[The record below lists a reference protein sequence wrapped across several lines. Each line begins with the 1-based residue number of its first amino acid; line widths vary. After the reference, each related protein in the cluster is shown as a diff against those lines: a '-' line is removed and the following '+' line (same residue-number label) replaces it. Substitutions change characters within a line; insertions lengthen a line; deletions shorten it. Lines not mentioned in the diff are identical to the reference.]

1 MWSLK
6 EKVIPLITG
15 VTGTISKSLR
25 QYLNNITG
33 MHENKELQKKAILG
47 TVHILWKVLM

>member
-1 MWSLK
+1 MTA
-6 EKVIPLITG
+6 KVIQLIKL

-33 MHENKELQKKAILG
+33 MHENKELQKKTAILG
-47 TVHILWKVLM
+47 TVQILWKELT